1 MERTDANAERE
12 EDTSD
17 KVFFSVCPSDVVK
30 KGWPTTAKDVC
41 CFVDQDRGGG

>member
-1 MERTDANAERE
+1 MQRMDADAER

-30 KGWPTTAKDVC
+30 KGWPTTAKNVC
-41 CFVDQDRGGG
+41 CFVDHDRGGG